1 MYALRTLS
9 GDDETRRRIGVA
21 GGIQAVVQCM
31 VDCKGSEPQHA
42 MLQEMAMWCLWN
54 VAGHQGNRVRLSQ
67 SNCISACIEA
77 MKVHPFSPGVQEQA
91 CWLLVCVCFDG
102 VHCQQ
107 SQSFSLSPCMYIY
120 YSVHSQQSPFT
131 AALCSRS
138 TCALACE
145 NFRQDVHAK
154 QPRALVN

>member
-21 GGIQAVVQCM
+21 GGIQAMVQCM

-54 VAGHQGNRVRLSQ
+54 VAGHQGNRIRLSQ

-102 VHCQQ
+102 VY
-107 SQSFSLSPCMYIY
+107 SQKSLSLSLSIIMCILN
-120 YSVHSQQSPFT
+120 SLVLQWLCIVDVLGRWLFT
-131 AALCSRS
+131 ISFKILMKGSHV
-138 TCALACE
+138 LW
-145 NFRQDVHAK
+145 
-154 QPRALVN
+154 